1 MKQFLP
7 LLAAAL
13 IATPA
18 MAQLAQKPVA
28 VQQTARQMAVK
39 PAVTNVQLTAP
50 IKANANVEVLR
61 TLQQGKKGRLDLVRT
76 ADGRISKA
84 ITRED
89 GRMRISRPAAKKAAV
104 QDPSFYEDFS
114 GWDGET
120 QSWVP
125 EDWETKSSDDPV
137 IELSPATYNWHV
149 EANEIGFL
157 AYPKAGEYMAS
168 VYLAVDY
175 QFEDDALKMVYAQE
189 DQWLISPEFTPA
201 ADDILQY
208 ALTFAPIWMYNLDN
222 EHFDW
227 DAMDFIGE
235 RARTASVK
243 TLLSVDGGD
252 WTEIHDPYNDYL
264 DATADEL
271 LDWGL
276 ENDWRT
282 YNVNL
287 AQYVGKKVRV
297 AFQYEGVNG
306 ENWGLDYVKVG
317 IPQPEAA
324 YQRPAGAFYYG
335 FSDQY
340 YSLSNKDGQSLML
353 IPANVPVTW
362 TNMSNADSETFT
374 WLYGYDQNDNELY
387 ADDVDL
393 VINYAATPEEEYNWY
408 DIPVLTASAEGGE
421 DSEYSWNGLALQA
434 GGYAHYMYDGDTEE
448 TLYGVGNYD
457 FNNSKFTELGYDEDT
472 PLYGVAEG
480 IDAAWSAIFD
490 EEISVEGVAN
500 YFEKPTIPYT
510 LSRINISCDATFE
523 DGAQLELTLVRIDDA
538 GYLTDTIAQTVT
550 TLTSDMIAFT
560 SDGTNYT
567 SVPFTFSTIDEDGFE
582 TEADLTI
589 SDAFMAVVNTK
600 SATGIQYL
608 AIFQT
613 YYPDPLEETNGYVQL
628 AMQDRVAF
636 YPISILG
643 TNQGTCYNSFLFNLY
658 MSYPTDPALSIEQ
671 ISNEAAPVMGQQF
684 FNISGQAVN
693 GAAKGFIIEKTANG
707 EFRKAIK
714 L

>member
-61 TLQQGKKGRLDLVRT
+61 TLHEGSKGRLDLVRT
-76 ADGRISKA
+76 ADGRIAKA
-84 ITRED
+84 LTRED
-89 GRMRISRPAAKKAAV
+89 GRMRISRPAAKKAAA
-104 QDPSFYEDFS
+104 QGPNFYEDFS

-125 EDWETKSSDDPV
+125 NDWETKSSDDPV
-137 IELSPATYNWHV
+137 IEQSPATYNWHV

-157 AYPKAGEYMAS
+157 AYPKAGDYMAS

-175 QFEDDALKMVYAQE
+175 QFEDDTMVMVYAQE

-201 ADDILQY
+201 ADEILQY
-208 ALTFAPIWMYNLDN
+208 ALTFTPIWMYNLDN
-222 EHFDW
+222 DHFDW
-227 DAMDFIGE
+227 EETLDFIGE
-235 RARTASVK
+235 RERTASVK

-252 WTEIHDPYNDYL
+252 WTEVHDPYNDYL
-264 DATADEL
+264 DTTADEL
-271 LDWGL
+271 MDLG
-276 ENDWRT
+276 NDWRI

-287 AQYVGKKVRV
+287 SQYVGKKVRV

-408 DIPVLTASAEGGE
+408 DIPVLTASAEGAE

-523 DGAQLELTLVRIDDA
+523 DGAQLELTLVRMDDA

-567 SVPFTFSTIDEDGFE
+567 SIPFTFSTIDEDGFE

-628 AMQDRVAF
+628 ATEDRVAF
-636 YPISILG
+636 YPIDVLQTSLG
-643 TNQGTCYNSFLFNLY
+643 RCFSSFLFNLY

-684 FNISGQAVN
+684 FNISGQVVN

>member
-61 TLQQGKKGRLDLVRT
+61 TLHEGSKGRLDLVRT
-76 ADGRISKA
+76 ADGRIAKA
-84 ITRED
+84 LTRED
-89 GRMRISRPAAKKAAV
+89 GRMRISRPAAKKAAAEG
-104 QDPSFYEDFS
+104 PNFFEDFS

-120 QSWVP
+120 KCWLP
-125 EDWETKSSDDPV
+125 EDWTTQTSGDP
-137 IELSPATYNWHV
+137 ILESSPATYQWHV

-157 AYPKAGEYMAS
+157 AYPEVGDYMAS
-168 VYLAVDY
+168 IYFAQDLNEEGTQYVW
-175 QFEDDALKMVYAQE
+175 AQE
-189 DQWLISPEFTPA
+189 DEWMISPEFTPA
-201 ADDILQY
+201 AGEILQY
-208 ALTFAPIWMYNLDN
+208 ALTFAPFWMYNIDDD
-222 EHFDW
+222 HFDW
-227 DAMDFIGE
+227 GAWDFVGE
-235 RARTASVK
+235 RERTASVK
-243 TLLSVDGGD
+243 TMLQVDGGE
-252 WTEIHDPYNDYL
+252 WVEVYDPFNDYI
-264 DATADEL
+264 DATIDDL

-276 ENDWRT
+276 EYDWHI
-282 YNVNL
+282 YNIDMS
-287 AQYVGKKVRV
+287 QMVGKKVRV
-297 AFQYEGVNG
+297 AFRYEGING
-306 ENWGLDYVKVG
+306 ENWALDYVKVG

-340 YSLSNKDGQSLML
+340 YSLSNNDGQSLML

-393 VINYAATPEEEYNWY
+393 VINYAATPDEEYNWY
-408 DIPVLTASAEGGE
+408 DIPVLTASAEGAM

-434 GGYAHYMYDGDTEE
+434 GGYAHYLYDGDTEE

-457 FNNSKFTELGYDEDT
+457 YNNSKFTELGYDEDT

-480 IDAAWSAIFD
+480 IDAAWSAIFG

-589 SDAFMAVVNTK
+589 NDAFMAVVNTK
-600 SATGIQYL
+600 SATGIQRL
-608 AIFQT
+608 AIFQS

-643 TNQGTCYNSFLFNLY
+643 TSQGTCYNSFLFNLY

>member
-61 TLQQGKKGRLDLVRT
+61 TLHEGSKGRIDLVRT
-76 ADGRISKA
+76 ADGRICKA
-84 ITRED
+84 LTRED
-89 GRMRISRPAAKKAAV
+89 GRMHISRPAAKTAAITE
-104 QDPSFYEDFS
+104 SNLFEDFS
-114 GWDGET
+114 GWDGKT
-120 QSWVP
+120 RDWLP
-125 EDWETKSSDDPV
+125 EDWTEISSNDS
-137 IELSPATYNWHV
+137 IILTSPTTFTWHV
-149 EANEIGFL
+149 DANDAGFL
-157 AYPKAGEYMAS
+157 ASPKVGDYMAS
-168 VYLAVDY
+168 IYFASTMNEEGTAML
-175 QFEDDALKMVYAQE
+175 YAQE
-189 DQWLISPEFTPA
+189 DEWLISPEFTPA
-201 ADDILQY
+201 ADEILKY
-208 ALTFAPIWMYNLDN
+208 ALSFTPFWMFNSDYIDY
-222 EHFDW
+222 ETW
-227 DAMDFIGE
+227 DFTE
-235 RARTASVK
+235 RVRSASVIVK
-243 TLLSVDGGD
+243 IQVDGGEWQVLND
-252 WTEIHDPYNDYL
+252 VFEDYL
-264 DATADEL
+264 ETPMDDLFEDG
-271 LDWGL
+271 LD
-276 ENDWRT
+276 NSWRT
-282 YNVNL
+282 YTHSL
-287 AQYVGKKVRV
+287 DEYVGKKVRI
-297 AFQYEGVNG
+297 AFHYEGVNG
-306 ENWGLDYVKVG
+306 ENWAVDYVKVG
-317 IPQPEAA
+317 IPHPEAA

-340 YSLSNKDGQSLML
+340 YSLSNNDGQSLML

-362 TNMSNADSETFT
+362 TNMSNVDSETFT

-434 GGYAHYMYDGDTEE
+434 GGYAHYLYDGDTEE

-480 IDAAWSAIFD
+480 IDAAWSAIFG

-567 SVPFTFSTIDEDGFE
+567 SIPFTFSTIDEDGFE

-684 FNISGQAVN
+684 FNISGQTVN